1 MLDREIKIATSVLGK
16 SAAVMFSENFQSL
29 NYSKLS

>member
-16 SAAVMFSENFQSL
+16 SATVVFPENFQSVT
-29 NYSKLS
+29 YSKLV